1 MSNTRSPWLSWT
13 TLAPV
18 TAIVV
23 LAVAWGR
30 HPGTVAAVAVGIF
43 LIGAV
48 LSAVHHAEVVAHRVG
63 EPFGSLLLAVAVTV
77 IEVALIVTLMLGGG
91 DTSALARDTVFAAVM
106 ITLNGIVGLSLLIG
120 AVKYRMAVFNPEGA
134 GSALMTVVAL
144 ATLTLVL
151 PRFTTSHPGPEFS
164 PAQLTF
170 AAVASLGL
178 YGIFVFTQTVKHR
191 DFFLA
196 VDTGPG
202 ASNGDWAASGP
213 IDGPVDLD
221 GDGHADPPSNRA
233 ALASLALLLLGLVAV
248 VGLAK
253 VESYPIEDAV
263 EAVGAP
269 HSFVGVVI
277 ALLVLLPESIAAGRA
292 AARNRA
298 QISLNLAYGSAM
310 ASIGLTIPV
319 IAVASIWLDG
329 PLVLGLEPTQMVLLL
344 VSVIVSVLTVVPG
357 RSKSLQGFVHLS
369 LLAAFVFLAINP

>member
-1 MSNTRSPWLSWT
+1 MSNAKSPWLSWT

-18 TAIVV
+18 AATVV
-23 LAVAWGR
+23 LALAWGR
-30 HPGTVAAVAVGIF
+30 HPGTVAAIAVGIF

-77 IEVALIVTLMLGGG
+77 IEVALIVTLMIGGG

-106 ITLNGIVGLSLLIG
+106 ITLNGIAGLSLLIA

-164 PAQLTF
+164 AAQLTF

-191 DFFLA
+191 DFFLP
-196 VDTGPG
+196 VSTGPG
-202 ASNGDWAASGP
+202 SGSV
-213 IDGPVDLD
+213 DRPVSGLVDED
-221 GDGHADPPSNRA
+221 GDGHADPPSDRA
-233 ALASLALLLLGLVAV
+233 ALASLALLILGLVAV

-253 VESYPIEDAV
+253 VESYPIEDGV
-263 EAVGAP
+263 EFLGFP

-292 AARNRA
+292 AAQNRV
-298 QISLNLAYGSAM
+298 QTSLNLAYGSAM
-310 ASIGLTIPV
+310 ASIGLTIPA

-344 VSVIVSVLTVVPG
+344 VSVLVSILTVVPG